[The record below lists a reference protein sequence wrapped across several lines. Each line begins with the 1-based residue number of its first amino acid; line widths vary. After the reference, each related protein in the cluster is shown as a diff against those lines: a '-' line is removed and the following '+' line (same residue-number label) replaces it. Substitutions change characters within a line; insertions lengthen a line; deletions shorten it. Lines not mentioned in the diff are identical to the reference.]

1 MKSENNTCP
10 TASVIC
16 GMSVKTMMLVSSA
29 MEQRR
34 THRNR
39 DERVVTEGQSQGS
52 PKRKAGVTE
61 GQRQGSPKG
70 KGRLN
75 SEFGLLSRCTLLRM
89 KGATR
94 TFCVVWRRWFSRQVM
109 SDSCDPVDCSPPG
122 PSFHGSLQARI
133 LKWVAISFSRESSR
147 PRNQTQ
153 VSCIAGRFFT
163 G

>member
-10 TASVIC
+10 TASVIR

-29 MEQRR
+29 MEQRQ

-39 DERVVTEGQSQGS
+39 DERV
-52 PKRKAGVTE
+52 VTE

-75 SEFGLLSRCTLLRM
+75 SEFGLLSRCTLLRT